1 MAQTTVR
8 PPVQPG
14 GSFMISA
21 TEPAEVYTPEDLSGE
36 HRAVL
41 AAVREF
47 VAREVAPR
55 RQAIESQEFGVHR
68 ELLAKL
74 GADGYLGVDV
84 PEAYGGSG
92 LDKVTS
98 LLISEGLA
106 DAGSFAVTY
115 GAHAVIGTLGLVF
128 FGTAEQ
134 KQRYLPGLAS
144 GELVGAYALTE
155 PGAGSDAMGIR
166 TRAERGSDGAWTITG
181 SKQFITNAGFADL
194 FTLYAK
200 VDGDK
205 FTAFLAESNAKGLTL
220 GEEEKKM
227 GTYGASCRAVNF
239 DGVRVPGENLLHE
252 VGKGHHVAFNAL
264 NMGRFKLAAGCLGGM
279 KSALGAAVKYARERN
294 AFGRP
299 LTEFGAIRH
308 KLAEMAVRTFA
319 VESMVYRSG
328 GLIDARLAGLGE
340 GPGAG
345 AAEVTRALEEYAIE
359 CSIAKVYAS
368 EQLGYVVDE
377 LVQILGGYGYIE
389 EYPAAAA
396 YRDARI
402 HRIWEGTNEINKLLV
417 PGTLLK
423 RALQGRLDLLGA
435 ARKAADAITSAGLG
449 TSPPSGH
456 LAEEQALVDAARQ
469 ATLFVAGAAVQ
480 KFADRI
486 EHEQEVL
493 LGLADLAIEVL
504 AMDSACLR
512 ARKTQAAGGP
522 RAAHHADL
530 ARVIV
535 SDGLARIETAARPVL
550 AALDQGDTLRTMVA
564 GVRRVLRANPAD
576 TIGLRRR
583 IAETVIA
590 AGGYE
595 S

>member
-1 MAQTTVR
+1 MAQTTAR
-8 PPVQPG
+8 PLVQPG
-14 GSFMISA
+14 GSFMIQA
-21 TEPAEVYTPEDLSGE
+21 TEPAEVYTPEDLSAE

-41 AAVREF
+41 GAVREF
-47 VAREVAPR
+47 VAREVSPR
-55 RQAIESQEFGVHR
+55 SEAVEGKDFAAHR
-68 ELLAKL
+68 ELLGKL
-74 GADGYLGVDV
+74 GAGGYLGVDV

-98 LLISEGLA
+98 LLVSEGLA

-115 GAHAVIGTLGLVF
+115 GAHAVIGTLGIVF
-128 FGTAEQ
+128 FGTEEQ
-134 KQRYLPGLAS
+134 KSRYLPGLAS
-144 GELVGAYALTE
+144 GAMIGAYALTE

-166 TRAERGSDGAWTITG
+166 TRAEQGADGSWTITG
-181 SKQFITNAGFADL
+181 NKQFITNAGFADL

-200 VDGDK
+200 AGDDK
-205 FTAFLAESNAKGLTL
+205 FSAFLVEKDAKGLSL

-227 GTYGASCRAVNF
+227 GTHGASCRAVNL
-239 DGVRVPGENLLHE
+239 DGVVVPAGSLLHE
-252 VGKGHHVAFNAL
+252 VGKGHHVAFNVL

-279 KSALGAAVKYARERN
+279 KTALSVAVRYARDRS
-294 AFGRP
+294 AFGRAI
-299 LTEFGAIRH
+299 TEFGAIRH
-308 KLAEMAVRTFA
+308 KLAEIAVRTFA

-328 GLIDARLAGLGE
+328 GLIDARLAGVGE
-340 GPGAG
+340 DGA
-345 AAEVTRALEEYAIE
+345 ASSAEVTRALEEYAIE

-368 EQLGYVVDE
+368 DLLGYAVDE
-377 LVQILGGYGYIE
+377 LVQIHGGYGYIE

-423 RALQGRLDLLGA
+423 RALQGRLDLLSA
-435 ARKAADAITSAGLG
+435 AQKAADAITSAGLG
-449 TSPPSGH
+449 TGPPSGH

-512 ARKTQAAGGP
+512 ARKTHAAGGP
-522 RAAHHADL
+522 RAEHHADL

-590 AGGYE
+590 EGAYAA
-595 S
+595 